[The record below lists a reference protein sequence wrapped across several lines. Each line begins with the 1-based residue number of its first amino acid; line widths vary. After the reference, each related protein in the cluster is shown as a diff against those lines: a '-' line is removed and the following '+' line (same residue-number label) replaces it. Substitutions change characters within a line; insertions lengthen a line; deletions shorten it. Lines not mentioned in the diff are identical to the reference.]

1 MSSQMLLERRRF
13 NWCGLLRSVNTV
25 FRDRFHG
32 AIWELPKSTL
42 RVDQP
47 YWFFF
52 ENNEPFFSIFQIQEL
67 SKMMWSNLYS
77 FRIGGCS
84 SRKNVITQFWWTNT
98 EALSAACDTNSAFTF
113 NENTYGWLRER
124 KMFVQSLKSF
134 YASQTVKLFQK
145 FFIQP
150 PQAFVIQIMLNS

>member
-1 MSSQMLLERRRF
+1 MSSQMLLEIRRF

-113 NENTYGWLRER
+113 NENTYGWLRKR
-124 KMFVQSLKSF
+124 LKLKELLCKSN
-134 YASQTVKLFQK
+134 SQTISEIFHPAATSIRNANNVE
-145 FFIQP
+145 FIT
-150 PQAFVIQIMLNS
+150 

>member
-52 ENNEPFFSIFQIQEL
+52 ENNEPFFFSIFQIQEF

-124 KMFVQSLKSF
+124 KMFVQRAF
-134 YASQTVKLFQK
+134 MQVKLSNYFRNFSSSRHK
-145 FFIQP
+145 H
-150 PQAFVIQIMLNS
+150 S